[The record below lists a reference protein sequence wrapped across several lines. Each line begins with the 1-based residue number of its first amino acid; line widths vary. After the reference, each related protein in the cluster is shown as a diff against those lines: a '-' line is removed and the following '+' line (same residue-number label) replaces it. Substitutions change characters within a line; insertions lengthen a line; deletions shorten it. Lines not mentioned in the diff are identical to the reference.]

1 MEGEEETLAAIFFCV
16 LGFFFFPFS
25 PNAGEQEEKRN
36 SKSSLY
42 HLAMGKREGEVPSD
56 GQEEPGGR
64 TSDVHTRAL
73 LQPPPATASQA
84 TAGGR

>member
-16 LGFFFFPFS
+16 LGFFFGPE
-25 PNAGEQEEKRN
+25 NVGEQEEKRN